1 VSRRAVQPVAEIPQE
16 VRLDETDWRIL
27 RTLQENGRA
36 TNRSLALDVD
46 LSPPGLQ
53 KRLRR
58 LEEKGVIQRYVAL
71 LDREVVGLDI
81 LCFVQVTLATHEP
94 ETRALFRAEIRN
106 LPEVLECHHLTG
118 EYDYLLK
125 VVTSNH
131 KHLERFLFDD
141 LTPAPGVDRT
151 RTSIV
156 LREIKHSTSLP
167 LDRVAP

>member
-1 VSRRAVQPVAEIPQE
+1 MAKTSVQPQSETSEGVS
-16 VRLDETDWRIL
+16 LDHTDWQIL
-27 RTLQENGRA
+27 RALQENGRA
-36 TNRSLALDVD
+36 TNRSLAEAVE

-71 LDREVVGLDI
+71 LDREAVGLDI
-81 LCFVQVTLATHEP
+81 LCFVQVTLARHQP
-94 ETRALFRAEIRN
+94 GIRALFRAEIRN

-125 VVTSNH
+125 VAARNH
-131 KHLERFLFDD
+131 KHLERFLFED
-141 LTPAPGVDRT
+141 LTPAPGVDRI

-167 LDRVAP
+167 LERVAP